1 MNTNIFTL
9 GKSIALIALI
19 NIGLINNSKAQS
31 DDLMIEFGRNLS
43 FGTARTLGTG
53 NAFGAVGADLG
64 SIGTNPAG
72 LGLMR
77 GTEFSISPMLISSR
91 TSTTFANDIS
101 KESKTKMGI
110 GNFGASFFFPNQ
122 KEGSRWKGWSIGL
135 DYNRTNDFNKQLYYS
150 GRTKGTM
157 LSYFTQQANG
167 YSFAQI
173 NNQGYGTA
181 YLASAT
187 GLIYAPTATPTTWSS
202 DYADSTST
210 VKTESAQMRGNMAEF
225 NLAFGCNYNHKIYFG
240 GSINFHS
247 FRYEFNRS
255 YTESGFSFPSD
266 DFHINNF
273 NYNESYSTVN
283 ETTDDSTPQSKTS
296 FSVSGTFGLIAR
308 PITPLRLGL
317 SVKTPTILSA
327 QDVYDQSSMKTS
339 LFIQGNNQ
347 SVPQNNT
354 YEATDDAGS
363 YIPYNIVLPARVTGS
378 AAFFF
383 GKHGFIS
390 ADVDWQDYST
400 TYVDF
405 NDPSYKAEE
414 KRVNDNIAAKYQG
427 AFNLR
432 FGGEY
437 AYEIFRVRAGYS
449 YSGSPLN
456 PTKAGIVSIPNDVQQ
471 ISFGAGIRTQSFFLD
486 FAYAMRMSKFGYAPY
501 DLANNKYPVFT
512 TNTLNSS
519 FFVVTAGF
527 KL

>member
-1 MNTNIFTL
+1 MNTNIFTI

-19 NIGLINNSKAQS
+19 NIGLINKSKAQS

-64 SIGTNPAG
+64 SVGTNPAG

-77 GTEFSISPMLISSR
+77 GSEISISPMLISSR

-110 GNFGASFFFPNQ
+110 GNFGASFFFPNH
-122 KEGSRWKGWSIGL
+122 KEGSRWKGWSLGL

-150 GRTKGTM
+150 GRNQGSM

-167 YSFAQI
+167 FTYDNLYENGLTSS
-173 NNQGYGTA
+173 
-181 YLASAT
+181 YLAAST
-187 GLIYAPTATPTTWSS
+187 GLIQDPTSPTDWTS
-202 DYADSTST
+202 YHPDSIST
-210 VKTESAQMRGNMAEF
+210 IKTESAQMKGNMAEY

-247 FRYEFNRS
+247 FRYEYERS
-255 YTESGFSFPSD
+255 YTESGFPVLYSNY
-266 DFHINNF
+266 HINTFTLNER
-273 NYNESYSTVN
+273 YNTVN
-283 ETTDDSTPQSKTS
+283 ETSRDNTPEAQTT

-317 SVKTPTILSA
+317 SVKTPVILSA
-327 QDVYDQSSMKTS
+327 QDNYGISSIS
-339 LFIQGNNQ
+339 LNRFSQKDN
-347 SVPQNNT
+347 VTPPQNNNI
-354 YEATDDAGS
+354 DRSDPGS
-363 YIPYNIVLPARVTGS
+363 YWTYNIVLPARVTGS

-390 ADVDWQDYST
+390 ADVDWQDYGA
-400 TYVDF
+400 TYVDY
-405 NDPSYKAEE
+405 NDPAYKALE
-414 KRVNDNIAAKYQG
+414 KQVNDNIAAKYQG
-427 AFNLR
+427 AFNFR

-437 AYEIFRVRAGYS
+437 AYEIVRVRAGYS

-471 ISFGAGIRTQSFFLD
+471 ISFGAGIRTKSFFLD

-519 FFVVTAGF
+519 FFMVTAGF